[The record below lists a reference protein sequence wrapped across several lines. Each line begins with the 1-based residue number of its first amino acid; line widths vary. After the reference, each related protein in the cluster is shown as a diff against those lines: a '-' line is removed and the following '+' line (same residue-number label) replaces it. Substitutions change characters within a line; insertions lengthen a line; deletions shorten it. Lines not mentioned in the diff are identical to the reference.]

1 MPVQTVAVH
10 VEGNCVNQSV
20 DGSDHLPA
28 EKERTLAW
36 AWAPLYQFYL
46 LSVLGSRAV
55 DDGQTA
61 GDEVILDVHDDDGGP
76 GADDLLDPA
85 IPAVDKLL
93 LAHAPVTRH
102 VEDHEEITDHLGVH
116 PGASDRVRIC
126 SPEI

>member
-20 DGSDHLPA
+20 DGSDHLP
-28 EKERTLAW
+28 EKERTLARS
-36 AWAPLYQFYL
+36 PLISHQFYL

-85 IPAVDKLL
+85 IPAVDELL